1 MGEVMDSGA
10 LPTAGV
16 LFRVLAVTQGLW
28 GERIAENV
36 LARAPSD
43 WEVNVWAAPR
53 VIPPVVDDPDEFLS
67 DGLPRTDLLLALGEV
82 PGLAQLV
89 PDIVR
94 MTGARA
100 VLAPIDR
107 KESLPPGL
115 ALQLEGWLAE
125 AGVPI
130 VFPIPFCSLTPET
143 INRPPRKASYDD
155 PLVRRFATHFGRP
168 VFEVAVEK
176 GRIARIEVLRDAA
189 CGCAQHVAEGL
200 NGVAVE
206 DAAEEG
212 GLLHHHFPCLASMN
226 KDPDYQDTLM
236 HVSGNFLK
244 EALNEA
250 LAPHRDLAKYLRPAG
265 LSDGDRS
272 SAPQAS

>member
-1 MGEVMDSGA
+1 MGEVLDSGG

-36 LARAPSD
+36 MAHAPRD
-43 WEVNVWAAPR
+43 WEVSVWAAPR
-53 VIPPVVDDPDEFLS
+53 VIPPIVDDPDEFLP
-67 DGLPRTDLLLALGEV
+67 DELPGTDLLLALGEV
-82 PGLAQLV
+82 AGLAQLI

-107 KESLPPGL
+107 SESLPSGL
-115 ALQLEGWLAE
+115 ALQLEGWLAQT
-125 AGVPI
+125 GVPI
-130 VFPIPFCSLTPET
+130 VCPMPFCSLTPET
-143 INRPPRKASYDD
+143 INRPPRKANYDD
-155 PLVRRFATHFGRP
+155 PVVRRFATHFGRP
-168 VFEVAVEK
+168 VFEVAVDK
-176 GRIARIEVLRDAA
+176 GHISQMAVLRDAA
-189 CGCAQHVAEGL
+189 CGCARHVAEGL
-200 NGVAVE
+200 IGVSIE
-206 DAAEEG
+206 DAAEEA

-226 KDPDYQDTLM
+226 KDPEYQDTLM

-250 LAPHRDLAKYLRPAG
+250 LTPHHSPDAYLRPRG
-265 LSDGDRS
+265 LSDSDRS
-272 SAPQAS
+272 SATQA

>member
-1 MGEVMDSGA
+1 MGEVLDSGA
-10 LPTAGV
+10 PTPAGV
-16 LFRVLAVTQGLW
+16 PFRVLAVTQGLW

-36 LARAPSD
+36 ATHAPRD
-43 WEVNVWAAPR
+43 WEVNVWSAPR
-53 VIPPVVDDPDEFLS
+53 LIPPIVDDPDEFLP
-67 DGLPRTDLLLALGEV
+67 DELPPTDLLLSLGEV
-82 PGLAQLV
+82 SGLAQLV

-107 KESLPPGL
+107 AESLPSGL

-130 VFPIPFCSLTPET
+130 VFPMPFCSLTPET
-143 INRPPRKASYDD
+143 INRPPRRASYDD
-155 PLVRRFATHFGRP
+155 PLIKRFAMHFGRP
-168 VFEVAVEK
+168 IFEVAVEK
-176 GRIARIEVLRDAA
+176 GRLTEVQVVRDAA
-189 CGCAQHVAEGL
+189 CGCARHVADGL
-200 NGVAVE
+200 VDVSLE
-206 DAAEEG
+206 DASEQA

-244 EALNEA
+244 EAVNEA
-250 LAPHRDLAKYLRPAG
+250 LEPYRSQKPYLRPSGYSEADQPT
-265 LSDGDRS
+265 S
-272 SAPQAS
+272 PQA